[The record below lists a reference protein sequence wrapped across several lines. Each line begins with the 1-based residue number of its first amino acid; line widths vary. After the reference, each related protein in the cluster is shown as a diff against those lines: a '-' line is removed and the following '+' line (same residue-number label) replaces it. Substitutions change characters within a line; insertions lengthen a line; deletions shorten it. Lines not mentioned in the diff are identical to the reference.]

1 MRRVRPLTLAAFAAL
16 ALVASACSSSTGG
29 DGGAAPSST
38 TAGPSRAVSDDLR
51 LIEAAGDGRLVEV
64 QQLLKRGA
72 SVGAV
77 DDAERTALIAA
88 SYGAHLDVARAL
100 VAAGADVNVQDDTKQ
115 SAYLIATSE
124 IGEAKGLDLL
134 ELTLANGAD
143 VTSLDSYQGTG
154 LIRAADRGFVTIVS
168 RLLETGIDVNHVN
181 RLGWTALLEAIILGR
196 GDDAHVEVV
205 KRLVAGGADVNLAD
219 GDGTTPLAHARNR
232 GYTAMVDILTA
243 AGAR

>member
-1 MRRVRPLTLAAFAAL
+1 MRRTRLL
-16 ALVASACSSSTGG
+16 ALFAVAGVLAACSSSGG
-29 DGGAAPSST
+29 RTTVEPVTT

-77 DDAERTALIAA
+77 DDAKRTALIAA

-124 IGEAKGLDLL
+124 IGEAKGLELL
-134 ELTLANGAD
+134 ELALANGAD
-143 VTSLDSYQGTG
+143 VTTLDSYQGTG

-168 RLLETGIDVNHVN
+168 RLLQTDIDVNHVN

-205 KRLVAGGADVNLAD
+205 RRLVAGGVDVNLAD
-219 GDGTTPLAHARNR
+219 GDGTTPLAHARDR
-232 GYTAMVDILTA
+232 GYAAMVDILTA